1 MTILC
6 KKKMLLQLALLAVL
20 LVVAT
25 CAGAA
30 ASDPGT
36 NPANSTINIV
46 DSAGRSV
53 DVPHPLQSVVV
64 LWSNPAKE
72 IRAIGAVDRIV
83 GMDQSTKDEVDKG
96 TLPELVDVP
105 VVGTQEEPNYEKIAE
120 LNPEVAICLSAGY
133 PPEPNEI
140 QSKLEPFGI
149 KVVGLDFYRT
159 EVWFDEIEKLGKML
173 DKEKEASQYADFFRS
188 YYDQVNSAIA
198 SIPDAEKKN
207 VYFEGAKRYQTYGG
221 AGYGSGIPNMI
232 RASGGKDL
240 YPEREEL
247 AFEVNPEDVAKRNP
261 DVIFKGTSLG
271 WNAENDTEFQNLRD
285 EILNRT
291 ELASTNA
298 VKNGQVY
305 VISFDVAGG
314 AGKKFGPV
322 FLAKTLYPEKLP
334 NLDPLAF
341 YREYLQK
348 FQGREY
354 KGVYLYP

>member
-1 MTILC
+1 MGLLSRVKSQVILTI
-6 KKKMLLQLALLAVL
+6 MLGLLLAAISVHAL
-20 LVVAT
+20 
-25 CAGAA
+25 
-30 ASDPGT
+30 ASDT
-36 NPANSTINIV
+36 NSSSKTITIV
-46 DSAGRSV
+46 DSANRTV
-53 DVPHPLQSVVV
+53 EVPYPVERVVV

-72 IRAIGAVDRIV
+72 MRALGAVDRIV

-96 TLPELVDVP
+96 TLPELAKVP

-120 LNPEVAICLSAGY
+120 LKPDVVICLSAGY

-140 QSKLEPFGI
+140 QAKLEPFGI

-173 DKEKEASQYADFFRS
+173 DKEKEATEYADFFYS
-188 YYDQVNSAIA
+188 YYDQVNSAIS
-198 SIPDAEKKN
+198 SIPDAEKKK

-247 AFEVNPEDVAKRNP
+247 AFEVNPEDVAERNP
-261 DVIFKGTSLG
+261 DVIFKGTPLG
-271 WNAENDTEFQNLRD
+271 WDAENDTEFKDLRD
-285 EILNRT
+285 EIMNRT

-348 FQGREY
+348 FQGLEY

>member
-1 MTILC
+1 MRHKSIIKYLFS
-6 KKKMLLQLALLAVL
+6 MMFFAGLIMVALSASAL
-20 LVVAT
+20 
-25 CAGAA
+25 
-30 ASDPGT
+30 ASDSG
-36 NPANSTINIV
+36 NSSETITVV

-53 DVPHPLQSVVV
+53 DVPYPAQSVVV

-72 IRAIGAVDRIV
+72 MRAIGAVDRIV

-96 TLPELVDVP
+96 TLPELADVP

-120 LNPEVAICLSAGY
+120 LNPDAVICLSAGY
-133 PPEPNEI
+133 PPEPDEI
-140 QSKLEPFGI
+140 QAKLEPFGI

-173 DKEKEASQYADFFRS
+173 DKEKEASEYADFFRS
-188 YYDQVNSAIA
+188 YYDQVNNAID

-271 WNAENDTEFQNLRD
+271 WNAENDTEFQNLRN

-322 FLAKTLYPEKLP
+322 FLAKALYPEKFQD
-334 NLDPLAF
+334 LDLLAF
-341 YREYLQK
+341 YREYLEK
-348 FQGREY
+348 FQGLKY
-354 KGVYLYP
+354 QGIYFYP

>member
-1 MTILC
+1 MAILC
-6 KKKMLLQLALLAVL
+6 KKKIILPLALALAI
-20 LVVAT
+20 VAV

-30 ASDPGT
+30 AFDTGKD
-36 NPANSTINIV
+36 PANSTINIV

-53 DVPHPLQSVVV
+53 DVPYPVQSVVV

-72 IRAIGAVDRIV
+72 MRAIGAVDRIV

-96 TLPELVDVP
+96 TLPELADVP

-120 LNPEVAICLSAGY
+120 LKPDVVICLSAGY

-140 QSKLEPFGI
+140 QAKLEPFGI

-159 EVWFDEIEKLGKML
+159 KVWFDEIEKLGKML
-173 DKEKEASQYADFFRS
+173 DKENESSEYADFFRG

-198 SIPDAEKKN
+198 SIPEAEKKN
-207 VYFEGAKRYQTYGG
+207 VYFEGAKKYQTYGG

-247 AFEVNPEDVAKRNP
+247 AFEVNPEDVVKRNP

-271 WNAENDTEFQNLRD
+271 WNAENDTEFQNLRN
-285 EILNRT
+285 EIMNRT

-314 AGKKFGPV
+314 AGKKFGPI

-334 NLDPLAF
+334 SLDPIAF

-348 FQGREY
+348 FQGLDY

>member
-1 MTILC
+1 M
-6 KKKMLLQLALLAVL
+6 
-20 LVVAT
+20 
-25 CAGAA
+25 
-30 ASDPGT
+30 
-36 NPANSTINIV
+36 
-46 DSAGRSV
+46 
-53 DVPHPLQSVVV
+53 
-64 LWSNPAKE
+64 
-72 IRAIGAVDRIV
+72 RAIGAVDRIV

-96 TLPELVDVP
+96 TLPELAKVP

-120 LNPEVAICLSAGY
+120 LKPDVVICLSAGY
-133 PPEPNEI
+133 PPEPDAI
-140 QSKLEPFGI
+140 QAKLQPFGI

-159 EVWFDEIEKLGKML
+159 EVWFNEIEKLGKML
-173 DKEKEASQYADFFRS
+173 DKEKEASEYADFFHS
-188 YYDQVNSAIA
+188 YYDQINGVLAT
-198 SIPDAEKKN
+198 IPDAEKKS
-207 VYFEGAKRYQTYGG
+207 VYFEGAKKYQTYGG

-271 WNAENDTEFQNLRD
+271 WKAQNDTEFKSLRD

-322 FLAKTLYPEKLP
+322 FLAKALYPEKLP
-334 NLDPLAF
+334 SLDPLAF
-341 YREYLQK
+341 YREYLEK
-348 FQGREY
+348 FQGLKYEGFY
-354 KGVYLYP
+354 FYP